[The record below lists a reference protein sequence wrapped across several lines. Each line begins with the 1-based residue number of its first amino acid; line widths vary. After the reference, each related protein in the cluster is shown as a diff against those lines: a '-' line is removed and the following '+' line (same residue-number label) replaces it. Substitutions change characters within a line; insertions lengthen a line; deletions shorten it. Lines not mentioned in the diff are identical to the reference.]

1 MITKE
6 IQFMHYAPSR
16 ERFFN
21 GGDGYNVK
29 NEVTRLFGIKIR
41 TKELDRERVPH
52 FHYVQERTLGV
63 SEFRT
68 KFFDEI
74 QAQKALEGK

>member
-6 IQFMHYAPSR
+6 IQFLHYAPSR

-21 GGDGYNVK
+21 GGGGYNVK
-29 NEVTRLFGIKIR
+29 NEVTRLFGIKIW

-52 FHYVQERTLGV
+52 FHYVQQRTIGF
-63 SEFRT
+63 SEFQS
-68 KFFDEI
+68 KFINEI
-74 QAQKALEGK
+74 KALEAK